1 MRGFATPRTGL
12 LLAGVVLVAAGC
24 SASSAAV
31 TRVADPQP
39 PATQPAAAPTTP
51 TSAAPA
57 ARPVAATPLPAATAP
72 AATAPAPTTTTVPAQ
87 KGPILD
93 PAPPLPK
100 LLAAVSMN
108 DHGPAVAALQQRLVD
123 LGFWNGGPT
132 GNYDWVTQQAVMA
145 FQKYNGLD
153 PSGTADPNDGGAARH
168 RPLPRRRQ
176 GLGSGHDRGRQGQA
190 AAVHHSR
197 RPHRVGHEHLDRVRA
212 AHSEPNKR
220 HPGEIVSGTA
230 DTPEGLFHVYS
241 QQSQGW
247 WAGDLGQLYRPKF
260 FKGGSAVHGA
270 PKVPNFPAS
279 HGCVR
284 VTPEAMDFIWSQNL
298 MPMRSV
304 VWVHP

>member
-1 MRGFATPRTGL
+1 MRGFATPRTGI
-12 LLAGVVLVAAGC
+12 LVAGLVLIAFGC

-39 PATQPAAAPTTP
+39 PATQPAAATTP
-51 TSAAPA
+51 TTTAPTATAVTASPPAAATTPSAAAP
-57 ARPVAATPLPAATAP
+57 PTTATTAP
-72 AATAPAPTTTTVPAQ
+72 VQ

-100 LLAAVSMN
+100 LLAPVSMK
-108 DHGPAVAALQQRLVD
+108 DHGAAVAAVQQRLLD
-123 LGFWNGGPT
+123 LGFWNQGPT
-132 GNYDWVTQQAVMA
+132 GNYDWVTQQSVMA

-153 PSGTADPNDGGAARH
+153 PSGTADPTTIELLDIARYRAVGKGWNQDMIEVDKAKQLLFIIRGGH
-168 RPLPRRRQ
+168 TVWVMNTST
-176 GLGSGHDRGRQGQA
+176 GSGQLYA
-190 AAVHHSR
+190 
-197 RPHRVGHEHLDRVRA
+197 
-212 AHSEPNKR
+212 EPNKR

-247 WAGDLGQLYRPKF
+247 WEGDLGSLYRPKF
-260 FKGGSAVHGA
+260 FAGGSAVHGA

-284 VTPEAMDFIWSQNL
+284 VTPEAMDFIWAQNL

-304 VWVHP
+304 VWVHS